1 MVVVVRTDL
10 GISKGKMA
18 AQAAH
23 AAVNCALKS
32 KKSDSSNF
40 KKWFDEGQ
48 KKVVVK
54 GQNESTLRD
63 LQQHAREVGLV
74 SSLVTDAGLTEVPAG
89 TVTCLGIGP
98 AADSEIDSI
107 TGDYPLFYTK
117 YSNYF
122 LRLLHCL
129 GCF

>member
-1 MVVVVRTDL
+1 MEYKLVVVVRTDL

-18 AQAAH
+18 AQVAH
-23 AAVNCALKS
+23 AAVDCSLKS

-63 LQQHAREVGLV
+63 LQQQAREVGLV

-107 TGDYPLFYTK
+107 TGDYPLF
-117 YSNYF
+117 
-122 LRLLHCL
+122 
-129 GCF
+129 

>member
-18 AQAAH
+18 AQTAH

-32 KKSDSSNF
+32 KKSDPSNF

-63 LQQHAREVGLV
+63 LQQQAREVGLV

-89 TVTCLGIGP
+89 KVTCLGIGP

-107 TGDYPLFYTK
+107 TGLYPLF
-117 YSNYF
+117 
-122 LRLLHCL
+122 
-129 GCF
+129 

>member
-1 MVVVVRTDL
+1 MEYKLVVVVRTDL

-18 AQAAH
+18 AQVAH

-32 KKSDSSNF
+32 RKSDSSNF

-63 LQQHAREVGLV
+63 LQQHAREIGLV

-98 AADSEIDSI
+98 ASESEIDSI
-107 TGDYPLFYTK
+107 TGDYSLF
-117 YSNYF
+117 
-122 LRLLHCL
+122 
-129 GCF
+129 

>member
-1 MVVVVRTDL
+1 MEYKLVVVVRTDL

-18 AQAAH
+18 VQVAH

-32 KKSDSSNF
+32 RKSDSSNF
-40 KKWFDEGQ
+40 NKWFDEGQ

-98 AADSEIDSI
+98 ASESEIDSI
-107 TGDYPLFYTK
+107 TGDYPLF
-117 YSNYF
+117 
-122 LRLLHCL
+122 
-129 GCF
+129 

>member
-18 AQAAH
+18 AQVAH

-40 KKWFDEGQ
+40 NKWFGEGQ

-54 GQNESTLRD
+54 GPNESALQD
-63 LQQHAREVGLV
+63 LQRRAREVGLI
-74 SSLVTDAGLTEVPAG
+74 SSLVTDAGLTEVPPG

-98 AADSEIDSI
+98 APDSKIDSI
-107 TGDYPLFYTK
+107 TGDYALF
-117 YSNYF
+117 
-122 LRLLHCL
+122 
-129 GCF
+129 

>member
-1 MVVVVRTDL
+1 MEYKLVVVVRTDL

-18 AQAAH
+18 AQVAH

-32 KKSDSSNF
+32 RKSDSFNF

-63 LQQHAREVGLV
+63 LQQHAREIGLV

-98 AADSEIDSI
+98 ASDSEIDSI
-107 TGDYPLFYTK
+107 TGDYSLF
-117 YSNYF
+117 
-122 LRLLHCL
+122 
-129 GCF
+129 

>member
-18 AQAAH
+18 AQVAH
-23 AAVNCALKS
+23 AAVDCSLKS

-107 TGDYPLFYTK
+107 TGDYPLF
-117 YSNYF
+117 
-122 LRLLHCL
+122 
-129 GCF
+129 

>member
-1 MVVVVRTDL
+1 MEYKLVVVVRTDL

-18 AQAAH
+18 VQVAH

-32 KKSDSSNF
+32 RKSDSSNF

-63 LQQHAREVGLV
+63 LQQHAREIGLV

-98 AADSEIDSI
+98 ASESEIDSI
-107 TGDYPLFYTK
+107 TGDYSLF
-117 YSNYF
+117 
-122 LRLLHCL
+122 
-129 GCF
+129 

>member
-1 MVVVVRTDL
+1 MEYKLVVVVRTDL

-18 AQAAH
+18 AQVAH
-23 AAVNCALKS
+23 AAVDCSLKS

-54 GQNESTLRD
+54 GQNESTLRN

-107 TGDYPLFYTK
+107 TGDYPLF
-117 YSNYF
+117 
-122 LRLLHCL
+122 
-129 GCF
+129 

>member
-1 MVVVVRTDL
+1 LEYKLVVVVRTDL

-18 AQAAH
+18 AQVAH
-23 AAVNCALKS
+23 AAVNCTLKS
-32 KKSDSSNF
+32 RKSDSSNF

-54 GQNESTLRD
+54 GQNESILRD
-63 LQQHAREVGLV
+63 LQQHAREIGLV

-98 AADSEIDSI
+98 ASDSEIDSI
-107 TGDYPLFYTK
+107 TGDYSLF
-117 YSNYF
+117 
-122 LRLLHCL
+122 
-129 GCF
+129 

>member
-1 MVVVVRTDL
+1 MVIVVRTDL

-32 KKSDSSNF
+32 KKSASSNF

-54 GQNESTLRD
+54 GQNESTLRN
-63 LQQHAREVGLV
+63 LQQQAREVGLV

-89 TVTCLGIGP
+89 TVTCLGLGP

-107 TGDYPLFYTK
+107 TGNYPLF
-117 YSNYF
+117 
-122 LRLLHCL
+122 
-129 GCF
+129 

>member
-1 MVVVVRTDL
+1 MEYKLVVVVRTDL

-18 AQAAH
+18 AQVAH

-32 KKSDSSNF
+32 RKSDSSNF
-40 KKWFDEGQ
+40 NKWFDEGQ

-54 GQNESTLRD
+54 GQNESTLRN

-98 AADSEIDSI
+98 ASESEIDSI
-107 TGDYPLFYTK
+107 TGDYSLF
-117 YSNYF
+117 
-122 LRLLHCL
+122 
-129 GCF
+129 

>member
-1 MVVVVRTDL
+1 MDFKLVIIVRNDL

-18 AQAAH
+18 AQVAH
-23 AAVNCALKS
+23 AAVNCAFKS

-54 GQNESTLRD
+54 GHNESSLNK
-63 LQQHAREVGLV
+63 LQQHAIELGLIY
-74 SSLVTDAGLTEVPAG
+74 SLVTDAGLTEVPPG

-98 AADSEIDSI
+98 DKKAKIDSV
-107 TGDYPLFYTK
+107 TGDIPLF
-117 YSNYF
+117 
-122 LRLLHCL
+122 
-129 GCF
+129 

>member
-1 MVVVVRTDL
+1 M
-10 GISKGKMA
+10 
-18 AQAAH
+18 
-23 AAVNCALKS
+23 
-32 KKSDSSNF
+32 
-40 KKWFDEGQ
+40 
-48 KKVVVK
+48 VVK

-107 TGDYPLFYTK
+107 TGDYPLF
-117 YSNYF
+117 
-122 LRLLHCL
+122 
-129 GCF
+129 

>member
-18 AQAAH
+18 VQVAH

-32 KKSDSSNF
+32 KKSDTSNF
-40 KKWFDEGQ
+40 NKWFGEGQ

-54 GQNESTLRD
+54 GPNESALQD
-63 LQQHAREVGLV
+63 LQRHAREVGLI
-74 SSLVTDAGLTEVPAG
+74 SSLVTDAGLTEVPPG

-98 AADSEIDSI
+98 APDSKIDPI
-107 TGDYPLFYTK
+107 TGDYALF
-117 YSNYF
+117 
-122 LRLLHCL
+122 
-129 GCF
+129 

>member
-1 MVVVVRTDL
+1 MEYKLVVVVRTDL

-18 AQAAH
+18 AQVAH

-107 TGDYPLFYTK
+107 TGDYLLF
-117 YSNYF
+117 
-122 LRLLHCL
+122 
-129 GCF
+129 

>member
-23 AAVNCALKS
+23 AAVSCALKS

-54 GQNESTLRD
+54 GQNESTLRN

-107 TGDYPLFYTK
+107 TGDYPLF
-117 YSNYF
+117 
-122 LRLLHCL
+122 
-129 GCF
+129 

>member
-18 AQAAH
+18 AQVAH
-23 AAVNCALKS
+23 AAVDCSLKS

-63 LQQHAREVGLV
+63 LQQQAREVGLV

-107 TGDYPLFYTK
+107 TGDYPLF
-117 YSNYF
+117 
-122 LRLLHCL
+122 
-129 GCF
+129 